1 MKRFNPSARP
11 RRLDEEDHSTM
22 SQRICFSLQVDPDR
36 MDEYIE
42 RHSPVW
48 PEMLEE
54 IAASGRRNYSIF
66 HLGEGRLVGFYET
79 DDDDAS
85 QAYLAK
91 SEVATRWE
99 ASMAP
104 FFVGLDGRPDQD
116 AVTFPEVFHLE
127 TQLRAARGSA
137 N

>member
-1 MKRFNPSARP
+1 M
-11 RRLDEEDHSTM
+11 T
-22 SQRICFSLQVDPDR
+22 QRICFSLHVKPE
-36 MDEYIE
+36 MLDEYIE

-54 IAASGRRNYSIF
+54 IAAAGWRNYSIF
-66 HLGEGRLVGFYET
+66 HLGDGHLVGVYET
-79 DDDDAS
+79 DDDDAAR
-85 QAYLAK
+85 AYLAR

-99 ASMAP
+99 DSMAP